1 MEVSRCIISWWL
13 LWHGYV
19 LFKLWV
25 VPAVASFNWHWFS
38 LGKQPMNGNIKISF
52 TAKVG
57 RKTSM
62 TFVDKSGTS
71 GGFSLF
77 FSGKNL
83 HQGRKNIMHSIVL
96 KHQSM
101 SEYIIIMIMV
111 NHLFLFLIQVSTEV
125 SYILVYDR
133 LNNLPLFGNMSPHS
147 SPWTREE
154 QKVVRRERQKSS
166 LIYDY
171 STFSSKKGKF
181 TLSIT
186 CSTLDH
192 LEGKPCCGQIFRS
205 SLYLFLWLILPM
217 PHFLH

>member
-1 MEVSRCIISWWL
+1 
-13 LWHGYV
+13 
-19 LFKLWV
+19 
-25 VPAVASFNWHWFS
+25 
-38 LGKQPMNGNIKISF
+38 MNGNIKISF

-111 NHLFLFLIQVSTEV
+111 NHLFSFLIQVSTEV
-125 SYILVYDR
+125 SYILIYDR

-147 SPWTREE
+147 P
-154 QKVVRRERQKSS
+154 
-166 LIYDY
+166 
-171 STFSSKKGKF
+171 
-181 TLSIT
+181 
-186 CSTLDH
+186 
-192 LEGKPCCGQIFRS
+192 P
-205 SLYLFLWLILPM
+205 
-217 PHFLH
+217 